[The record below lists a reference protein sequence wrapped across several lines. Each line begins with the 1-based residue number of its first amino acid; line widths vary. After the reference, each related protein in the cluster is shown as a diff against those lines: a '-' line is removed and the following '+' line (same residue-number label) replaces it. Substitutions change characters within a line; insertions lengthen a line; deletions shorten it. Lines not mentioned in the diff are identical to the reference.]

1 MSVQMKMQFR
11 LYGDYTFINGEKA
24 FTQSECYKIQRV
36 VAQCAEPAV

>member
-11 LYGDYTFINGEKA
+11 LYGDYTFIGEKA